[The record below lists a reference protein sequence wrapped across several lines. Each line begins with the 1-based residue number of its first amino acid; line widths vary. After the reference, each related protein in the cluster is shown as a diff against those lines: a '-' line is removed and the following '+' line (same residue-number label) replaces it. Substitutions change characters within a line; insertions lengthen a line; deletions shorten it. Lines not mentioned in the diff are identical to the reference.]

1 LNYFVT
7 GATGF
12 VGRHLVQELLRRDGT
27 VYALVRE
34 GSRGRL
40 DELKDRWEGG
50 ERVVPVIGDL
60 SKPALGIDG
69 FDEKIDHLFHLAAI
83 YDVAAS
89 EESMMRANVEGTRHV
104 VEFANAHDVGMFHHT
119 SSIAV
124 AGDWKGPWLE
134 TMFDE
139 GQEHPHAYHRSKFES
154 EKLVREQIQRPLRVY
169 RPGIVVGHSQTGEM
183 DKIDGPYYVFKL
195 IQRLRYALP
204 QWFPL
209 IGPEGNPL
217 NLVPV
222 DFVAKSMDHIA
233 HLSEDEVHGN
243 TFHLTDPE
251 PLTRGQV
258 LNVFMKAAHAPVL
271 NARLDPKM
279 KGLIPKP
286 ARQVI
291 RQVPAIRRIRRNLLN
306 DLGIPESALE
316 AGDFRATFDS
326 RETQAALEGTGIA
339 APPLDTYAYR
349 LWDYWERNLDPD
361 LFRDRSLTHAVG
373 GKVIV
378 ITGASSGIGLETALK
393 VGEAGAKVILVAR
406 TREKLEEVA
415 ERIRQRGGEAY
426 AHPADLTDVDDIDRV
441 TKEILEQ
448 HERVDIL
455 LNNAGRSIRRSVKYQ
470 YDRFHDFER
479 TMNLNYFGAL
489 KMILAFLPGMRERKE
504 GHVINISS
512 YSVQM
517 NTPRFAAYA
526 ASKQALDQFSRC
538 IASEIIEDKVDITTI
553 HMPLV
558 RTPMIAPTG
567 IYANFPALTPEEA
580 AQKIADAMIDKPK
593 RVSTRLGVATQ
604 VVYAVAPKAADQ
616 IASSIYKLF
625 PEKDPKKKDEEKA
638 AKERGEEL
646 EPRDGKDEV
655 SGEGMALAYLLRG
668 VYF

>member
-12 VGRHLVQELLRRDGT
+12 VGRHLIEELLRRDGT
-27 VYALVRE
+27 IYVLVRE

-40 DELKDRWEGG
+40 DELIERWGAGDRI
-50 ERVVPVIGDL
+50 VPVVGDL
-60 SKPALGIDG
+60 SKEALGVEG

-83 YDVAAS
+83 YDMEAS
-89 EESMMRANVEGTRHV
+89 EEAMMRANVDGTRHV
-104 VEFANAHDVGMFHHT
+104 VEFANAHDVGLFHHT

-154 EKLVREQIQRPLRVY
+154 EKLVREDLKAPLRVY

-195 IQRLRYALP
+195 IQKLRYALP

-222 DFVAKSMDHIA
+222 DFVAKAMDHIA
-233 HLSEDEVHGN
+233 HLSDDEVHGN

-251 PLTRGQV
+251 PMTRGQV
-258 LNVFMKAAHAPVL
+258 INQFLKAAHAPLL

-279 KGLIPKP
+279 KGIIPKP
-286 ARQVI
+286 ARQMI
-291 RQVPAIRRIRRNLLN
+291 RQVPAVRRIRRNVLN

-316 AGDFRATFDS
+316 TGDFRASFDS
-326 RETQAALEGTGIA
+326 RETQSCLEGTGIA
-339 APPLDTYAYR
+339 VPPLDTYAYR
-349 LWDYWERNLDPD
+349 LWDYWERHLDPD
-361 LFRDRSLTHAVG
+361 LFRERSLSTSVG
-373 GKVIV
+373 GKVVV
-378 ITGASSGIGLETALK
+378 ITGASSGIGRETAIK
-393 VGEAGAKVILVAR
+393 VGEAGAKVVLVAR

-415 ERIRQRGGEAY
+415 EIIKERGGEAFV
-426 AHPADLTDVDDIDRV
+426 HPADLTDIDDIERV
-441 TKEILEQ
+441 GREILAEVE
-448 HERVDIL
+448 HVDIL
-455 LNNAGRSIRRSVKYQ
+455 VNNAGRSIRRSVKYQ
-470 YDRFHDFER
+470 YDRFHDFQR

-489 KMILAFLPGMRERKE
+489 RLILTFLPVMRERRS
-504 GHVINISS
+504 GHIINISS

-538 IASEIIEDKVDITTI
+538 IASEIVDDKVHITTI

-558 RTPMIAPTG
+558 RTAMIAPTG
-567 IYANFPALTPEEA
+567 IYANFPALTPDEA
-580 AQKIADAMIDKPK
+580 AQKITDAMIDKPK

-604 VVYAVAPKAADQ
+604 IVYAIAPKAADQ
-616 IASSIYKLF
+616 IAHSIYKLF
-625 PEKDPKKKDEEKA
+625 PEKDPNQKELEKA
-638 AKERGEEL
+638 AKDSGEEV
-646 EPRDGKDEV
+646 EKPKDEV

>member
-12 VGRHLVQELLRRDGT
+12 VGRHLVEELLRRDGT
-27 VYALVRE
+27 IYALVRE

-40 DELKDRWEGG
+40 DELIERWDAGDRI
-50 ERVVPVIGDL
+50 VPVVGDL
-60 SKPALGIDG
+60 SKDALGIEG
-69 FDEKIDHLFHLAAI
+69 FDENIDHLFHLAAI
-83 YDVAAS
+83 YDVEAS
-89 EESMMRANVEGTRHV
+89 EESMMRANVDGTRHV
-104 VEFANAHDVGMFHHT
+104 VEFANSHDVGLFHHT
-119 SSIAV
+119 SSVAV

-134 TMFDE
+134 TMFEE
-139 GQEHPHAYHRSKFES
+139 GQEHTHPYHRSKFES
-154 EKLVREQIQRPLRVY
+154 EKLVRDQLQKPFRVY
-169 RPGIVVGHSQTGEM
+169 RPGIVVGDSRTGEM

-195 IQRLRYALP
+195 IQKLRYALP

-222 DFVAKSMDHIA
+222 DFVAKAMDHIA
-233 HLSEDEVHGN
+233 HLPDDEVHGD

-251 PLTRGQV
+251 PLKRGQV
-258 LNVFMKAAHAPVL
+258 VNEFLKAAHAPLL

-279 KGLIPKP
+279 KGIIPKP
-286 ARQVI
+286 AREVI
-291 RQVPAIRRIRRNLLN
+291 RNVPAVRRIRRQVLR

-316 AGDFRATFDS
+316 AGDFRANFDS

-339 APPLDTYAYR
+339 VPPLDTYAYR

-361 LFRDRSLTHAVG
+361 LFRERSLSNSVG
-373 GKVIV
+373 GKVVV
-378 ITGASSGIGLETALK
+378 ITGASSGIGRETAIQ
-393 VGEAGAKVILVAR
+393 VGEAGAKVVLVAR

-415 ERIRQRGGEAY
+415 EIRGRGGEAY
-426 AHPADLTDVDDIDRV
+426 VHPADLTDIDDIERV
-441 TKEILEQ
+441 GKEILDDVE
-448 HERVDIL
+448 HVDIL
-455 LNNAGRSIRRSVKYQ
+455 VNNAGRSIRRSVKYQ
-470 YDRFHDFER
+470 YDRFHDFQR

-489 KMILAFLPGMRERKE
+489 RLILTFLPGMRERKE
-504 GHVINISS
+504 GHIINISS

-538 IASEIIEDKVDITTI
+538 IASEIIDDKVNITTI

-558 RTPMIAPTG
+558 RTAMIAPTG

-580 AQKIADAMIDKPK
+580 AQKICDAMIDKPK

-616 IASSIYKLF
+616 IAHSIYKLF
-625 PEKDPKKKDEEKA
+625 PEKDPNQKEAEKA
-638 AKERGEEL
+638 AKEAGKEIEK
-646 EPRDGKDEV
+646 PKDEV

>member
-12 VGRHLVQELLRRDGT
+12 IGRHLVEELLQRDGT
-27 VYALVRE
+27 IYVLVRE

-40 DELKDRWEGG
+40 DELVDRWGAG
-50 ERVVPVIGDL
+50 DRIVPVVGDL
-60 SKPALGIDG
+60 SKEALGVEG
-69 FDEKIDHLFHLAAI
+69 FDERIDHLFHLAAI
-83 YDVAAS
+83 YDVEAS
-89 EESMMRANVEGTRHV
+89 EESLMRANVEGTRHV
-104 VEFANAHDVGMFHHT
+104 VEFANNHDVGMFHHT

-124 AGDWKGPWLE
+124 AGDWRGPYLE

-139 GQEHPHAYHRSKFES
+139 GQEHTHAYHASKFES
-154 EKLVREQIQRPLRVY
+154 EKLVRSALEKPVRIY

-183 DKIDGPYYVFKL
+183 DKIDGPYYTFKL

-209 IGPEGNPL
+209 IGPEGNQL

-222 DFVAKSMDHIA
+222 DFVAKALDHIA
-233 HLSEDEVHGN
+233 HLPDDKVHGN

-251 PLTRGQV
+251 PLTRGQA
-258 LNVFMKAAHAPVL
+258 LNCFMKAAHAPVL

-279 KGLIPKP
+279 RGLIPKP
-286 ARQVI
+286 ARQLI
-291 RQVPAIRRIRRNLLN
+291 GQVPAIRRIRRNLLR
-306 DLGIPESALE
+306 DVGIPESALE
-316 AGDFRATFDS
+316 AGDFRASFDS

-339 APPLDTYAYR
+339 VPPLDTYAWR

-361 LFRDRSLTHAVG
+361 LFRERSLTHSVG
-373 GKVIV
+373 DKVVV
-378 ITGASSGIGLETALK
+378 ITGASSGIGRQTAIK

-415 ERIRQRGGEAY
+415 EIIRDRGGEAY
-426 AHPADLTDVDDIDRV
+426 AHPADLTDVDDLDRV
-441 TKEILEQ
+441 TKEILDQ

-455 LNNAGRSIRRSVKYQ
+455 VNNAGRSIRRSVKYE
-470 YDRFHDFER
+470 YDRFHDFHR
-479 TMNLNYFGAL
+479 TMTLNYFGAL
-489 KMILAFLPGMRERKE
+489 KMILAFLPGMRERKD
-504 GHVINISS
+504 GHIINISS

-517 NTPRFAAYA
+517 NTPRFSAYA

-538 IASEIIEDKVDITTI
+538 IASEIIDDKVDITTI
-553 HMPLV
+553 FMPLV
-558 RTPMIAPTG
+558 RTDMIAPTG

-625 PEKDPKKKDEEKA
+625 PEKDPKKKEEERAAKA
-638 AKERGEEL
+638 AGKEVEKS
-646 EPRDGKDEV
+646 DSEV

>member
-12 VGRHLVQELLRRDGT
+12 VGRHLVEELLRRDGT
-27 VYALVRE
+27 IHALVRE

-40 DELKDRWEGG
+40 DELIERWGAGDRI
-50 ERVVPVIGDL
+50 VPVVGDL
-60 SKPALGIDG
+60 SKQALGIEG
-69 FDEKIDHLFHLAAI
+69 FDAKIDHLFHLAAI
-83 YDVAAS
+83 YDMEAS
-89 EESMMRANVEGTRHV
+89 AEAMMESNIEGTRHV
-104 VEFANAHDVGMFHHT
+104 VEFANAHDVSLFHHT

-124 AGDWKGPWLE
+124 AGDWRGPWLE

-154 EKLVREQIQRPLRVY
+154 EKLVREQLAKPLRVY

-209 IGPEGNPL
+209 VGPEGNPL

-222 DFVAKSMDHIA
+222 DFVAKAMDQIA
-233 HLSEDEVHGN
+233 HLPDDKVHGN

-251 PLTRGQV
+251 PLTRGQA
-258 LNVFMKAAHAPVL
+258 LNCFMKAAHAPQL

-279 KGLIPKP
+279 KGIIPKP
-286 ARQVI
+286 AREVV
-291 RQVPAIRRIRRNLLN
+291 RNVPAIKRIRRSVLN

-316 AGDFRATFDS
+316 SGDFRATFDS
-326 RETQAALEGTGIA
+326 RETQACLEGTGIA
-339 APPLDTYAYR
+339 VPPLDTYAYR

-361 LFRDRSLTHAVG
+361 LFRERSLSKSAG
-373 GKVIV
+373 GKVVV
-378 ITGASSGIGLETALK
+378 ITGSSSGIGRETAIK
-393 VGEAGAKVILVAR
+393 VGEAGAKVVLVAR
-406 TREKLEEVA
+406 TREKLDEVA
-415 ERIRQRGGEAY
+415 EIIREKGGEAY
-426 AHPADLTDVDDIDRV
+426 VHPADLTDVDDIERV
-441 TKEILEQ
+441 GKEILGELG
-448 HERVDIL
+448 HVDIL
-455 LNNAGRSIRRSVKYQ
+455 VNNAGRSIRRSVKYQ

-489 KMILAFLPGMRERKE
+489 RLILTFLPVMRERKS
-504 GHVINISS
+504 GHIINISS

-517 NTPRFAAYA
+517 NTPRFSAYA

-538 IASEIIEDKVDITTI
+538 IASEIIDDKVHITTI

-567 IYANFPALTPEEA
+567 IYANFPALTPDEA
-580 AQKIADAMIDKPK
+580 AQKITDAMIDKPK

-604 VVYAVAPKAADQ
+604 VVYALAPKAADQ
-616 IASSIYKLF
+616 IAHSVYRLF
-625 PEKDPKKKDEEKA
+625 PEKDPKQKEAERLAKAEGKEIEK
-638 AKERGEEL
+638 
-646 EPRDGKDEV
+646 PKDEV
-655 SGEGMALAYLLRG
+655 SGEGVALAYLLRG

>member
-12 VGRHLVQELLRRDGT
+12 VGRHLVEELLRRDGT
-27 VYALVRE
+27 IYALVRE

-40 DELKDRWEGG
+40 DELTDRWGAG
-50 ERVVPVIGDL
+50 ERIVPVVGDL
-60 SKPALGIDG
+60 SKDALGVEG

-83 YDVAAS
+83 YDMDAS
-89 EESMMRANVEGTRHV
+89 EESMMRANVEGSRHV
-104 VEFANAHDVGMFHHT
+104 VEFANGHDVALFHHT

-124 AGDWKGPWLE
+124 AGDWRGPWLE
-134 TMFDE
+134 TMFNE

-154 EKLVREQIQRPLRVY
+154 EKVVRDTLQGALRVY

-209 IGPEGNPL
+209 IGPEGNRL

-222 DFVAKSMDHIA
+222 DFVAKAMDHIA
-233 HLSEDEVHGN
+233 HLPDDKVHGN

-251 PLTRGQV
+251 PLSRGQAINCF
-258 LNVFMKAAHAPVL
+258 LKAAHAPHL

-286 ARQVI
+286 ARQVV
-291 RQVPAIRRIRRNLLN
+291 RQVPAVRRIRRSILQ

-316 AGDFRATFDS
+316 AGDFRAAFDS
-326 RETQAALEGTGIA
+326 RETQSALEGTGIA
-339 APPLDTYAYR
+339 VPPLDTYAYR

-361 LFRDRSLTHAVG
+361 LFRERSLSNSVG
-373 GKVIV
+373 GKVVV
-378 ITGASSGIGLETALK
+378 ITGASSGIGRHTAIK
-393 VGEAGAKVILVAR
+393 VGEAGAKVVLVAR
-406 TREKLEEVA
+406 TLEKLEEVA
-415 ERIRQRGGEAY
+415 EIIRKHGGEAY
-426 AHPADLTDVDDIDRV
+426 PHPADLTDIDDLDRV
-441 TKEILEQ
+441 TKEILDQ

-455 LNNAGRSIRRSVKYQ
+455 VNNAGRSIRRSVKYQ
-470 YDRFHDFER
+470 YDRFHDFQR
-479 TMNLNYFGAL
+479 TMTLNYFGAL
-489 KMILAFLPGMRERKE
+489 KMILAFLPGMRERKQ
-504 GHVINISS
+504 GHIINISS

-517 NTPRFAAYA
+517 NTPRFSAYA

-538 IASEIIEDKVDITTI
+538 VGSEIIEDKVHITTVF
-553 HMPLV
+553 MPLV
-558 RTPMIAPTG
+558 RTDMIAPTG
-567 IYANFPALTPEEA
+567 IYANFPALTPDEA
-580 AQKIADAMIDKPK
+580 AQKITDAMIDKPK

-604 VVYAVAPKAADQ
+604 VVYAIAPKAADQ
-616 IASSIYKLF
+616 IASSVYKLF
-625 PEKDPKKKDEEKA
+625 PEKDPAKKEEERKAKEAGKAVEKA
-638 AKERGEEL
+638 DA
-646 EPRDGKDEV
+646 EV

>member
-1 LNYFVT
+1 MNYFVT

-12 VGRHLVQELLRRDGT
+12 VGRHLVEELLKRDGT

-40 DELKDRWEGG
+40 DELKEGWDG
-50 ERVVPVIGDL
+50 GDRVVPVVGDL
-60 SKPALGIDG
+60 SKEALGIEG
-69 FDEKIDHLFHLAAI
+69 FGEKIDHLFHLAAI
-83 YDVAAS
+83 YDMTAS
-89 EESMMRANVEGTRHV
+89 DDELMRANVDGTRHV

-119 SSIAV
+119 SSLAV

-154 EKLVREQIQRPLRVY
+154 EKIVRELLEAPLRVY
-169 RPGIVVGHSQTGEM
+169 RPGIVVGHSQTGEI

-209 IGPEGNPL
+209 VGPEGNPL

-222 DFVAKSMDHIA
+222 DFVAKAMDHIA
-233 HLSEDEVHGN
+233 HLSDDEVHGN
-243 TFHLTDPE
+243 TFSLTDPE
-251 PLTRGQV
+251 PLSRGQA
-258 LNVFMKAAHAPVL
+258 LNCFMKAAHAPTM
-271 NARLDPKM
+271 NARVDPKM
-279 KGLIPKP
+279 KGMIPKP
-286 ARQVI
+286 ARQLV
-291 RQVPAIRRIRRNLLN
+291 RNVPAIRRIRRNILT
-306 DLGIPESALE
+306 DLGIPESALDS
-316 AGDFRATFDS
+316 GDFRATFDS
-326 RETQAALEGTGIA
+326 RETQSALEGTGIA
-339 APPLDTYAYR
+339 VPPLDTYAYR

-361 LFRDRSLTHAVG
+361 LFRERSLSHAVS
-373 GKVIV
+373 GKVVV
-378 ITGASSGIGLETALK
+378 ITGASSGIGLETALA
-393 VGEAGAKVILVAR
+393 VGEAGGKVILVAR

-415 ERIRQRGGEAY
+415 KKITDRGGEAY
-426 AHPADLTDVDDIDRV
+426 AHPADLTDVEDIERA
-441 TKEILEQ
+441 TKEILDQ

-504 GHVINISS
+504 GHIINISS

-538 IASEIIEDKVDITTI
+538 IASEIIEDKVHITTI

-558 RTPMIAPTG
+558 RTAMIAPTG
-567 IYANFPALTPEEA
+567 IYANFPALAPHEA
-580 AQKIADAMIDKPK
+580 AKKITDAMIDKPK
-593 RVSTRLGVATQ
+593 RVSTGLGIATQ
-604 VVYAVAPKAADQ
+604 IVYAVAPKAADQ

-625 PEKDPKKKDEEKA
+625 PEKDPKKKEEEKA
-638 AKERGEEL
+638 AKEAGQEVEK
-646 EPRDGKDEV
+646 KDEV

>member
-1 LNYFVT
+1 VT

-12 VGRHLVQELLRRDGT
+12 VGRHLVEELLKRDGT

-40 DELKDRWEGG
+40 DELKERWPGG
-50 ERVVPVIGDL
+50 ERVVPVVGDL
-60 SKPALGIDG
+60 SRPGLGIEG
-69 FDEKIDHLFHLAAI
+69 FDERIDHLFHLAAI
-83 YDVAAS
+83 YDMSAS
-89 EESMMRANVEGTRHV
+89 EEAMMRANVEGTRHV

-124 AGDWKGPWLE
+124 AGEWRGPWLE

-139 GQEHPHAYHRSKFES
+139 RQDLPHAYHRSKYES
-154 EKLVREQIQRPLRVY
+154 EQLVRDEVQAPLRVY
-169 RPGIVVGHSQTGEM
+169 RPGMVVGHSQTGEM
-183 DKIDGPYYVFKL
+183 DKIDGPYYFFKL
-195 IQRLRYALP
+195 IQKLRYALP

-209 IGPEGNPL
+209 IGPEGNKV

-222 DFVAKSMDHIA
+222 DFVARAMDHIA
-233 HLSEDEVHGN
+233 HLPDDDVHGD

-258 LNVFMKAAHAPVL
+258 LNEFMKAAHAPQL
-271 NARLDPKM
+271 TARLDPKM
-279 KGLIPKP
+279 KGVIPKS
-286 ARQVI
+286 ARQVVRSLPMVKRLR
-291 RQVPAIRRIRRNLLN
+291 RQLAA
-306 DLGIPESALE
+306 DLGVPESVLQT
-316 AGDFRATFDS
+316 GNFRAEFDS
-326 RETQAALEGTGIA
+326 RETQSALEGTGIA
-339 APPLDTYAYR
+339 VPPLDTYAYR

-361 LFRDRSLTHAVG
+361 LFRERSLASTVA
-373 GKVIV
+373 GKVVV
-378 ITGASSGIGLETALK
+378 ITGASSGIGRETALK

-415 ERIRQRGGEAY
+415 EQIRERGGEAY
-426 AHPADLTDVDDIDRV
+426 VHPADLTDVDDIERV
-441 TKEILEQ
+441 TQEILSE

-455 LNNAGRSIRRSVKYQ
+455 VNNAGRSIRRSVKYQ

-489 KMILAFLPGMRERKE
+489 KMILAFLPGMRERRS
-504 GHVINISS
+504 GHIINISS

-538 IASEIIEDKVDITTI
+538 IGSEIIEDRVHLTTI
-553 HMPLV
+553 YMPLV
-558 RTPMIAPTG
+558 RTAMIAPTG
-567 IYANFPALTPEEA
+567 IYKNFPALSPDEA
-580 AQKIADAMIDKPK
+580 AQKICDAMIDKPK

-616 IASSIYKLF
+616 IASAVYKLF
-625 PEKDPKKKDEEKA
+625 PEKDPKQKELEKA
-638 AKERGEEL
+638 AKESGQEVEK
-646 EPRDGKDEV
+646 PKDEV

>member
-12 VGRHLVQELLRRDGT
+12 VGRHLVEELLKRDGT
-27 VYALVRE
+27 IYVLVRE

-40 DELKDRWEGG
+40 DELIERWHAGDRI
-50 ERVVPVIGDL
+50 VPVVGDL
-60 SKPALGIDG
+60 SKEGLGVEG

-104 VEFANAHDVGMFHHT
+104 IEFANAHDIALFQHT

-124 AGDWKGPWLE
+124 AGDWRGPWLE

-139 GQEHPHAYHRSKFES
+139 GQELPHAYHRSKFDS
-154 EKLVREQIQRPLRVY
+154 EKLVRNDLSAPLRVY

-183 DKIDGPYYVFKL
+183 DKIDGPYYAFKL
-195 IQRLRYALP
+195 IQKLRYALP

-209 IGPEGNPL
+209 IGPEGNPF
-217 NLVPV
+217 NIVPV
-222 DFVAKSMDHIA
+222 DFVAKAMDYIA
-233 HLSEDEVHGN
+233 HLPDDKVHGN

-258 LNVFMKAAHAPVL
+258 LNCFMKAAHAPQL
-271 NARLDPKM
+271 NARVDPKM
-279 KGLIPKP
+279 RGLIPKP
-286 ARQVI
+286 AREVI
-291 RQVPAIRRIRRNLLN
+291 RNVPAVRRVRRTILQ

-316 AGDFRATFDS
+316 AGEFRATFDS

-339 APPLDTYAYR
+339 VPPLDTYAYR

-361 LFRDRSLTHAVG
+361 LFRERSLTNSVG
-373 GKVIV
+373 GKVVV
-378 ITGASSGIGLETALK
+378 ITGASSGIGRETAIK
-393 VGEAGAKVILVAR
+393 VGEAGAKVVLVAR

-415 ERIRQRGGEAY
+415 DLIRERGGEAY
-426 AHPADLTDVDDIDRV
+426 AHPADLSDMDDLDRV
-441 TKEILEQ
+441 TQEILDE
-448 HERVDIL
+448 HERVDVL
-455 LNNAGRSIRRSVKYQ
+455 VNNAGRSIRRSVKYQ
-470 YDRFHDFER
+470 SDRFHDFQR
-479 TMNLNYFGAL
+479 TMSLNYFGAL
-489 KMILAFLPGMRERKE
+489 KMILAFLPGMRERRE
-504 GHVINISS
+504 GHIINISS

-517 NTPRFAAYA
+517 NTPRFGAYA

-538 IASEIIEDKVDITTI
+538 IASEIIDDKVHLTTI

-558 RTPMIAPTG
+558 RTAMIAPTG

-580 AQKIADAMIDKPK
+580 AQKICDAMIDKPK

-616 IASSIYKLF
+616 IAHSIYKLF
-625 PEKDPKKKDEEKA
+625 PEKDPKQKEAERA
-638 AKERGEEL
+638 AKDAGEEL
-646 EPRDGKDEV
+646 EKPKDEV

>member
-12 VGRHLVQELLRRDGT
+12 IGRHLIEEVLRRDGT
-27 VYALVRE
+27 IYVLVRE

-40 DELKDRWEGG
+40 DELIERWGAGDRI
-50 ERVVPVIGDL
+50 VPVVGDL
-60 SKPALGIDG
+60 SKPGLGIDDFG
-69 FDEKIDHLFHLAAI
+69 EKIDHLFHLAAI
-83 YDVAAS
+83 YDVEAS
-89 EESMMRANVEGTRHV
+89 AESMMQANVEGTRHV
-104 VEFANAHDVGMFHHT
+104 VEFANAHDVGMFHLA

-124 AGDWKGPWLE
+124 AGDWRGPWLE

-139 GQEHPHAYHRSKFES
+139 GQEHSHPYHDSKFQQ
-154 EKLVREQIQRPLRVY
+154 EKLAREQLTAPLRVY

-183 DKIDGPYYVFKL
+183 DKIDGPYYAFKL

-209 IGPEGNPL
+209 IGPEGNAL

-222 DFVAKSMDHIA
+222 DFVAKAMDYIA
-233 HLSEDEVHGN
+233 HLPDDKVHGN

-251 PLTRGQV
+251 PLTRGQAM
-258 LNVFMKAAHAPVL
+258 NVFMKAAHAPRL

-279 KGLIPKP
+279 RGLIPKP
-286 ARQVI
+286 AREVI
-291 RQVPAIRRIRRNLLN
+291 RNVPAVKRIRRTVLQ

-339 APPLDTYAYR
+339 VPPLDTYGYK
-349 LWDYWERNLDPD
+349 LWDYWERHLDPD
-361 LFRDRSLTHAVG
+361 LFRDRSLSSAVG

-378 ITGASSGIGLETALK
+378 ITGASSGIGRETAIK
-393 VGEAGAKVILVAR
+393 AGEAGAKVVLVAR
-406 TREKLEEVA
+406 TQEKLEEVA
-415 ERIRQRGGEAY
+415 GIIRERGGEAY
-426 AHPADLTDVDDIDRV
+426 VHPADLTDVDDIERV
-441 TKEILEQ
+441 GKEILAELD
-448 HERVDIL
+448 HVDVL
-455 LNNAGRSIRRSVKYQ
+455 VNNAGRSIRRSVKYQ

-489 KMILAFLPGMRERKE
+489 RLILTFLPVMRERKS
-504 GHVINISS
+504 GHIINISS

-517 NTPRFAAYA
+517 NTPRFGAYA

-538 IASEIIEDKVDITTI
+538 IASEIIDDKVNITTI

-558 RTPMIAPTG
+558 RTAMIAPTG

-580 AQKIADAMIDKPK
+580 AQKICDAMIDKPK

-604 VVYAVAPKAADQ
+604 VVYAIAPKAADQ
-616 IASSIYKLF
+616 IAHSIYKLF
-625 PEKDPKKKDEEKA
+625 PEKDPKQKELEQA
-638 AKERGEEL
+638 AKEAGTEVEK
-646 EPRDGKDEV
+646 PKDEV

>member
-1 LNYFVT
+1 MNYFVT

-12 VGRHLVQELLRRDGT
+12 IGRHLVEELLRRDGT
-27 VYALVRE
+27 IYALVRE

-40 DELKDRWEGG
+40 DELADRLGAAD
-50 ERVVPVIGDL
+50 RLVPVVGDL
-60 SKPALGIDG
+60 SKDALGVEG
-69 FDEKIDHLFHLAAI
+69 FDAKIDHLFHLAAI
-83 YDVAAS
+83 YDMAAS
-89 EESMMRANVEGTRHV
+89 DEAMMKSNVEGTRHV
-104 VEFANAHDVGMFHHT
+104 VEFAGAHDVGMFHHT

-124 AGDWKGPWLE
+124 AGDWRGPWLE
-134 TMFDE
+134 TMFNE
-139 GQEHPHAYHRSKFES
+139 GQELPHAYHLSKFES
-154 EKLVREQIQRPLRVY
+154 EKLVREAITGGLRVY

-233 HLSEDEVHGN
+233 HLSDDQVHGN

-251 PLTRGQV
+251 PLSRGQV
-258 LNVFMKAAHAPVL
+258 INEFLKAAHAPRL

-279 KGLIPKP
+279 KAIIPKP
-286 ARQVI
+286 ARQMV
-291 RQVPAIRRIRRNLLN
+291 RQIPAIRRIRRNVLA
-306 DLGIPESALE
+306 DLGIPEAALE
-316 AGDFRATFDS
+316 SGDFRAQFDS
-326 RETQAALEGTGIA
+326 RETQAALEGTDIFV
-339 APPLDTYAYR
+339 PPLDTYAYR

-361 LFRDRSLTHAVG
+361 LFRERSLTNSVG
-373 GKVIV
+373 GKVVV
-378 ITGASSGIGLETALK
+378 ITGSSSGIGRTTAIK
-393 VGEAGAKVILVAR
+393 VGEAGAKVVLVAR

-415 ERIRQRGGEAY
+415 EIIREHGGEAFV
-426 AHPADLTDVDDIDRV
+426 HPADLSDPDDVERAAG
-441 TKEILEQ
+441 EILAEV
-448 HERVDIL
+448 ERVDIL
-455 LNNAGRSIRRSVKYQ
+455 VNNAGRSIRRSVKYS
-470 YDRFHDFER
+470 YDRFHDFQR
-479 TMNLNYFGAL
+479 TMTLNYFGAL
-489 KMILAFLPGMRERKE
+489 KLILAFLPGMRERKS
-504 GHVINISS
+504 GHIINISS

-538 IASEIIEDKVDITTI
+538 IASEIIEDKVHITTI

-558 RTPMIAPTG
+558 RTAMIAPTG
-567 IYANFPALTPEEA
+567 IYANFPALTPDEA

-616 IASSIYKLF
+616 IASSVYKLF
-625 PEKDPKKKDEEKA
+625 PEKDPKKKEEEQKA
-638 AKERGEEL
+638 KAEGKEVEKPKE
-646 EPRDGKDEV
+646 EV

>member
-12 VGRHLVQELLRRDGT
+12 VGRHLVEELLKRDGT

-40 DELKDRWEGG
+40 DELKESWDGG
-50 ERVVPVIGDL
+50 DRVVPVVGDL
-60 SKPALGIDG
+60 SKEALGIEG
-69 FDEKIDHLFHLAAI
+69 FGEKIDHLFHLAAI
-83 YDVAAS
+83 YDMTAS
-89 EESMMRANVEGTRHV
+89 DDELMRANVDGTRHV
-104 VEFANAHDVGMFHHT
+104 VEFANAQDVGMFHHT
-119 SSIAV
+119 SSLAV

-154 EKLVREQIQRPLRVY
+154 EKIVREQLEAPLRVY
-169 RPGIVVGHSQTGEM
+169 RPGIVVGHSQTGEI

-209 IGPEGNPL
+209 VGPEGNPL

-222 DFVAKSMDHIA
+222 DFVAKAMDHIA
-233 HLSEDEVHGN
+233 HLSDDEVHGN
-243 TFHLTDPE
+243 TFSLTDPE
-251 PLTRGQV
+251 PLSRGQA
-258 LNVFMKAAHAPVL
+258 LNCFMKAAHAPMM
-271 NARLDPKM
+271 NARVDPKM
-279 KGLIPKP
+279 KGMIPKP
-286 ARQVI
+286 ARQLV
-291 RQVPAIRRIRRNLLN
+291 RNVPAIRRIRRNILA
-306 DLGIPESALE
+306 DLGIPESALDS
-316 AGDFRATFDS
+316 GDFRATFDS

-339 APPLDTYAYR
+339 VPPLDTYAYR

-361 LFRDRSLTHAVG
+361 LFRERSLSHAVS
-373 GKVIV
+373 GKVVV
-378 ITGASSGIGLETALK
+378 ITGASSGIGLETALA
-393 VGEAGAKVILVAR
+393 VGEAGGKVILVAR

-415 ERIRQRGGEAY
+415 KKITDSGGEAY
-426 AHPADLTDVDDIDRV
+426 AHPADLTDVDDIERA
-441 TKEILEQ
+441 TKEILDQ

-504 GHVINISS
+504 GHIINISS

-538 IASEIIEDKVDITTI
+538 IASEIIEDKVHITTI

-558 RTPMIAPTG
+558 RTAMIAPTG
-567 IYANFPALTPEEA
+567 IYANFPALAPHEA
-580 AQKIADAMIDKPK
+580 AKKITDAMIDKPK
-593 RVSTRLGVATQ
+593 RVSTGLGIATQ
-604 VVYAVAPKAADQ
+604 IVYAVAPKAADQ

-625 PEKDPKKKDEEKA
+625 PEKDPKKKEEEKA
-638 AKERGEEL
+638 AKEAGQEVEK
-646 EPRDGKDEV
+646 KDEV